1 MLEVSARAGGGGK
14 DGGDALL
21 SALLF
26 GGLALFLPTLCSW
39 VQASLPAS
47 LPLAWRHLGG
57 GELGATEPVV
67 LHSLRPVLIT
77 LLLLLG
83 LCGLGWLAVWR
94 FRAVQLGLGALGAT
108 AGLSTLLA
116 FVLWLLGTTAL
127 VPRWLELT
135 SWPTESYAAALLGCV
150 RGLLWLCA
158 MAAVLRTMLSLR
170 R

>member
-1 MLEVSARAGGGGK
+1 MLEVSSRAGGGGK

-39 VQASLPAS
+39 LQASLPTS
-47 LPLAWRHLGG
+47 LPLAWRHLGR
-57 GELGATEPVV
+57 GELAVAAPV
-67 LHSLRPVLIT
+67 LRHSLRPLLIA
-77 LLLLLG
+77 LLLPLG

-94 FRAVQLGLGALGAT
+94 FRAVQPGLGATGAT
-108 AGLSTLLA
+108 AALSTLLA
-116 FVLWLLGTTAL
+116 CVLWLLGTTAL

-158 MAAVLRTMLSLR
+158 MAAVLRTVLSLR